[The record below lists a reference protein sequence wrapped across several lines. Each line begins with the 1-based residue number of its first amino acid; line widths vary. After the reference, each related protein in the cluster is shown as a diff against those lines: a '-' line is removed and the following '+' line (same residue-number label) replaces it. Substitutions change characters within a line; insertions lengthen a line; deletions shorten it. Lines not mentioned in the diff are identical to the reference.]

1 MLALCQCEAIP
12 QPSRGRHVPCSR
24 PPELNGDG
32 PDLHRPARAIGQ
44 KHDLRRHLFGEPQGV
59 RRRGPRRLETSV
71 VAARQGS
78 RDSVGGRLERTER
91 RVLFR
96 KVINPSSRAANRSFS
111 DEAVQDDMNCLAAA
125 QVQEIR
131 RNEHGTTA
139 KAMNGGKYH

>member
-1 MLALCQCEAIP
+1 
-12 QPSRGRHVPCSR
+12 
-24 PPELNGDG
+24 
-32 PDLHRPARAIGQ
+32 
-44 KHDLRRHLFGEPQGV
+44 
-59 RRRGPRRLETSV
+59 V